1 MQRCTHS
8 RFVRFEIASIH
19 TPPRATTCVS
29 PASNAG
35 GIELECERQGQDVE
49 VQRVEALFAM
59 VEDAR
64 VFEKHRVLKA
74 RDVATA
80 SEILK

>member
-1 MQRCTHS
+1 
-8 RFVRFEIASIH
+8 
-19 TPPRATTCVS
+19 
-29 PASNAG
+29 
-35 GIELECERQGQDVE
+35 LECERQGQDVE